1 MFLRVLCPRLYSAPL
16 LQKPKQQSSQTS
28 AFPVRFTTT
37 CPSRVALP
45 IYRVGADTELSSQR
59 PIQSLAYETSSSAVI
74 PYTSSAYSHIQ
85 NSGLASCLYE
95 IEGTQAIVRADVF
108 SLVIKGFLTLHFNIA
123 FWKPNKKRQQ
133 SVPHKAPESRQT
145 PAVRFA
151 YLGMNLTYIKEIQSQ
166 QKG

>member
-95 IEGTQAIVRADVF
+95 IEGTQGIVRADVF
-108 SLVIKGFLTLHFNIA
+108 SLVIKGFLTLHFGN
-123 FWKPNKKRQQ
+123 
-133 SVPHKAPESRQT
+133 QT
-145 PAVRFA
+145 RNSSKVF
-151 YLGMNLTYIKEIQSQ
+151 LTKLLRVGRHQRWDLHILAWIWLI
-166 QKG
+166 

>member
-16 LQKPKQQSSQTS
+16 LQKPKQQSSQLS
-28 AFPVRFTTT
+28 DVRFPGTVDHNLSIQGRLTH
-37 CPSRVALP
+37 LP
-45 IYRVGADTELSSQR
+45 RGSGYRVELTETHSKPCIWNL
-59 PIQSLAYETSSSAVI
+59 
-74 PYTSSAYSHIQ
+74 
-85 NSGLASCLYE
+85 
-95 IEGTQAIVRADVF
+95 
-108 SLVIKGFLTLHFNIA
+108 FLCSDTLHFICIFTYSELRAGFLSIRDRGNTGHSQSWCVFISYQRVFDIA

-166 QKG
+166 QKGW